1 MSLYLLLIVAPTG
14 VIASE
19 LETLDDKM
27 RVCEHVRVVRF
38 LSFRQRSGKRLQAR
52 PHDFLGNSMLDRNGK
67 LNVSSLRIKEENR
80 GGEDASTRKEEKE
93 PANIVPLTEGRSS
106 RTRLKSKP
114 PLYPRSGLSV

>member
-1 MSLYLLLIVAPTG
+1 
-14 VIASE
+14 
-19 LETLDDKM
+19 
-27 RVCEHVRVVRF
+27 
-38 LSFRQRSGKRLQAR
+38 
-52 PHDFLGNSMLDRNGK
+52 MLDRNGN

-114 PLYPRSGLSV
+114 PLYPRSGFSVSRLASDEREGGRGIEYLGSVFGIGEGVDDAIYDTAVRNELVVVGLKEVRT